1 MNPRPLELKHRKFSV
16 LLGNEFDI
24 NVGLKKRRKRSLE
37 DEQQQQQLPGPETF
51 LKKFLEIISKLEIA
65 DDEIRFQ
72 DRPNESGFASAEKSE
87 ASVSRKNIGQL
98 FSVLKPTKKKI
109 NSQPAENETFL

>member
-37 DEQQQQQLPGPETF
+37 DDQQQLLPGPETF

>member
-37 DEQQQQQLPGPETF
+37 DDDHQQLLPGPETF

-72 DRPNESGFASAEKSE
+72 DRPNESGFASVENRE
-87 ASVSRKNIGQL
+87 ASVSRKKIGQL

-109 NSQPAENETFL
+109 NSQPSENDTF